1 MNRKS
6 YLLSLFSALM
16 MGAALVLFFGFRTE
30 NSEMKYQYRQF
41 STVESIIPGGLGRS
55 RVIQTSESGTEIE
68 KELKNFYS
76 MVGINF
82 GNISNNDR
90 VIVER
95 INEWSS
101 EGWELYSVSTGVQSP
116 SVSDNGGSTGG
127 IFITRYLFRKQK

>member
-6 YLLSLFSALM
+6 YFLSLFIALM
-16 MGAALVLFFGFRTE
+16 MGVALVLFFGFRTE
-30 NSEMKYQYRQF
+30 NSGVVYKYRQF

-127 IFITRYLFRKQK
+127 IFITRYLFRKAS

>member
-1 MNRKS
+1 MQTKS
-6 YLLSLFSALM
+6 ILLSIAFFIA
-16 MGAALVLFFGFRTE
+16 GATVVLFLGFKSPQSGET
-30 NSEMKYQYRQF
+30 YQYRQF

-95 INEWSS
+95 INEWSA
-101 EGWELYSVSTGVQSP
+101 EGWDLYSVSTGVQSP

>member
-1 MNRKS
+1 
-6 YLLSLFSALM
+6 M